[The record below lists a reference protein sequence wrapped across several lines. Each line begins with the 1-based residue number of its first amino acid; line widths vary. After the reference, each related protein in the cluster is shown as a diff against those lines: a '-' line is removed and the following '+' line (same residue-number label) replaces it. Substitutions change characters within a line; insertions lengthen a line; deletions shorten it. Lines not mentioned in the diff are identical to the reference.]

1 MHLRPSRLAAVAA
14 IAGLASLLA
23 LDLRSGRAA
32 DERTEGP
39 MLAHMVFFTLK
50 DGTPQNREKLVAS
63 CKKYLTGHPG
73 TVYFSAGSRGEEFD
87 REVNDREFDVALH
100 VVFKDKA
107 SHDVYQDAPRHLEF
121 INENKAT
128 WAKVRVFDSYV
139 TD

>member
-1 MHLRPSRLAAVAA
+1 MSLRPKNLAAVAVVVV
-14 IAGLASLLA
+14 LTSLFA
-23 LDLRSGRAA
+23 FDLRPGQAA
-32 DERTEGP
+32 DERTNGP

-50 DGTPQNREKLVAS
+50 DRTPQNREKLVAA
-63 CKKYLTGHPG
+63 CKKYLTDHPG

-107 SHDVYQDAPRHLEF
+107 SHDVYQDAPRHLDF